1 VDGRYRG
8 RIAELTYIDT
18 VLGPSCRDGES
29 EGPSESDALD
39 AYSRVVSSVAERVAP
54 SVANLRVSR
63 RVRGGRFVDG
73 GGSGFVITP
82 DGYMLTSAHVADGAR
97 RPIHAS
103 FVDGREESVE
113 LVGADPLSDLAVLRA
128 DAGDLVPAE
137 LGDAE
142 RLRVG
147 QLVVA
152 IGNPYGFSSSVTAG
166 VVSALGRSL
175 PTRAGRV
182 VDNVIQTDA
191 ALNPGNSGG
200 ALAEGQGRVVG
211 INTAVAGVGLG
222 LAVPINDATR
232 RIVAAL
238 MREGRFRRA
247 YIGIAGGPRP
257 LPPRVAARLG
267 RRAGVEVVDVVA
279 GSPAARAGL
288 RPEDLVVALGEVTV
302 SGVGD
307 LQRAMT
313 EDLIGAAVDLVVVRE
328 GRELTL
334 RLVPEELVV

>member
-1 VDGRYRG
+1 
-8 RIAELTYIDT
+8 
-18 VLGPSCRDGES
+18 
-29 EGPSESDALD
+29 
-39 AYSRVVSSVAERVAP
+39 
-54 SVANLRVSR
+54 
-63 RVRGGRFVDG
+63 
-73 GGSGFVITP
+73 VITP
-82 DGYMLTSAHVADGAR
+82 DGFMLTSAHVAESSR
-97 RPIHAS
+97 RTIQAS
-103 FVDGREESVE
+103 FVDGREESAE

-128 DAGDLVPAE
+128 HADNLVPAE
-137 LGDAE
+137 LGDAD

-200 ALAEGQGRVVG
+200 ALADGNGRIVG

-232 RIVAAL
+232 RIIGAL
-238 MREGRFRRA
+238 MRDGRFRRA

-257 LPPRVAARLG
+257 LPPRIAARLNQRG
-267 RRAGVEVVDVVA
+267 GVEVVDVGA
-279 GSPAARAGL
+279 ETPAAKAGL
-288 RPEDLVVALGEVTV
+288 RAEDLVIALGGAPVN
-302 SGVGD
+302 GVGD
-307 LQRAMT
+307 LQRLMT
-313 EDLIGAAVDLVVVRE
+313 EDLIGAAVDVVVVRE

-334 RLVPEELVV
+334 RLVPDELVA

>member
-1 VDGRYRG
+1 M
-8 RIAELTYIDT
+8 TFIDV
-18 VLGPSCRDGES
+18 VLGPQRPDDER
-29 EGPSESDALD
+29 EAPADTEALD
-39 AYSRVVSSVAERVAP
+39 AYSLTVSTVAERLAP
-54 SVANLRVSR
+54 SIANLRVSR
-63 RVRGGRFVDG
+63 QLRGGRVVDG
-73 GGSGFVITP
+73 GGSGVVITP
-82 DGYMLTSAHVADGAR
+82 DGFMLTSAHVVAGAR
-97 RPIHAS
+97 RLVHAS
-103 FVDGREESVE
+103 FVDGREESAEV
-113 LVGADPLSDLAVLRA
+113 VGADPLSDLAVLRA
-128 DAGDLVPAE
+128 HASELAPAE

-152 IGNPYGFSSSVTAG
+152 IGNPYGFTSSVTAG

-175 PTRAGRV
+175 PTGAGRV

-200 ALAEGQGRVVG
+200 GLADSHGRVIG

-232 RIVAAL
+232 RIVGAL
-238 MREGRFRRA
+238 MRDGKFRRA

-267 RRAGVEVVDVVA
+267 RRSGVEVVDVVER
-279 GSPAARAGL
+279 SPAARAGL
-288 RPEDLVVALGEVTV
+288 RPEDLVVALGEAPVT
-302 SGVGD
+302 GVGD
-307 LQRAMT
+307 LQRLMT
-313 EDLIGAAVDLVVVRE
+313 EELIGTAVDLVAVRE

>member
-1 VDGRYRG
+1 MAD
-8 RIAELTYIDT
+8 LTFIEAI
-18 VLGPSCRDGES
+18 LGPSRPDDGSAPLPDDE
-29 EGPSESDALD
+29 ALD
-39 AYSRVVSSVAERVAP
+39 AYSRVVSTVADRVAP

-63 RVRGGRFVDG
+63 RTRGGRFVDG

-82 DGYMLTSAHVADGAR
+82 DGFMLTSAHVAESSR
-97 RPIHAS
+97 RTIQAS
-103 FVDGREESVE
+103 FVDGREESAE

-128 DAGDLVPAE
+128 HADNLVPAE
-137 LGDAE
+137 LGDAD

-200 ALAEGQGRVVG
+200 ALADGNGRIVG

-232 RIVAAL
+232 RIIGAL
-238 MREGRFRRA
+238 MRDGRFRRA

-257 LPPRVAARLG
+257 LPPRIAARLNQRG
-267 RRAGVEVVDVVA
+267 GVEVVDVGA
-279 GSPAARAGL
+279 ETPAAKAGL
-288 RPEDLVVALGEVTV
+288 RAEDLVIALGGAPVN
-302 SGVGD
+302 GVGD
-307 LQRAMT
+307 LQRLMT
-313 EDLIGAAVDLVVVRE
+313 EDLIGAAVDVVVVRE

-334 RLVPEELVV
+334 RLVPDELVA